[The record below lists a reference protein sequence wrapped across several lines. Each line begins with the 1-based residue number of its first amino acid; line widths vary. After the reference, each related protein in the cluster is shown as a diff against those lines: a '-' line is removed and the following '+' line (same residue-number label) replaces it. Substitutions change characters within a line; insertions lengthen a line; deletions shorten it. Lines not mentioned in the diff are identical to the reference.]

1 MKNELKTKQLSA
13 LQTWPE
19 AFAGHLRASGKS
31 ESTIQSYVADLR
43 AFTLFF
49 EAFNGEGFEPGLL
62 TSWDVR
68 EYRKHLV
75 DAHAAAATINRRL
88 ASLRAFGAWCTAAG
102 LLTVDP
108 CGEVSG
114 IGKQRIAPRWLGK
127 GDFGRLM
134 RQAERNLNGARSEA
148 ARRQAL
154 RDRAILAL
162 MAYGGLRVSEVC
174 GLRMG
179 DVEISERRGVVRVM
193 GKGMKERTV
202 PLASEARKAV
212 GEWLPS
218 SALRSAQDAS
228 EARNDRK
235 DQEQSADYA
244 DYADASLWKGKHGAG
259 MTARSVERMISEL
272 GRQAGVEATPHRLRH
287 TAAKRM
293 INGGVD
299 VTVVAGILG
308 HERIETTRRYT
319 LPSLEDMAEAVERI

>member
-19 AFAGHLRASGKS
+19 AFAGQLRASGKS
-31 ESTIQSYVADLR
+31 ESTVRSYLADIR

-49 EAFNGEGFEPGLL
+49 AEVNDGEFEPQLL
-62 TSWDVR
+62 TSWDIR

-75 DAHAAAATINRRL
+75 EGHAAAATINRRL
-88 ASLRAFGAWCTAAG
+88 ASLRAFGASAAAAG
-102 LLTVDP
+102 LLAVDP
-108 CGEVSG
+108 SGEVSG
-114 IGKQRIAPRWLGK
+114 VGKQKLAPRWLGK
-127 GDFGRLM
+127 GDFGKLM

-174 GLRMG
+174 GLRLG
-179 DVEISERRGVVRVM
+179 DVELSERRGLVTVM

-212 GEWLPS
+212 GEWI
-218 SALRSAQDAS
+218 AS
-228 EARNDRK
+228 QARNDRAGEIASQARN
-235 DQEQSADYA
+235 DRAGEIASQARND
-244 DYADASLWKGKHGAG
+244 SLWSGKQGAG
-259 MTARSVERMISEL
+259 MTARSVERMIGEL

>member
-1 MKNELKTKQLSA
+1 MKKNVETKTLTV

-19 AFAGHLRASGKS
+19 AFAGQLRASGKS
-31 ESTIQSYVADLR
+31 ESTIKSYMADLR

-49 EAFNGEGFEPGLL
+49 AEVNDVLPRDGLPRDGEFEPGLL
-62 TSWDVR
+62 TSWDIR

-75 DAHAAAATINRRL
+75 EGHAAAATINRRL
-88 ASLRAFGAWCTAAG
+88 ASLRAFGAWAAASG
-102 LLTVDP
+102 LLAADP
-108 CGEVSG
+108 SGEVSG
-114 IGKQRIAPRWLGK
+114 VGKQKLAPRWLGK
-127 GDFGRLM
+127 GDFGKLM

-148 ARRQAL
+148 GRRQAL

-179 DVEISERRGVVRVM
+179 DVELSERRGVVKVM

-202 PLASEARKAV
+202 PLASEARKALV
-212 GEWLPS
+212 EYLPS
-218 SALRSAQDAS
+218 TASSSSLRSAQNAKNDQDAS
-228 EARNDRK
+228 IW
-235 DQEQSADYA
+235 S
-244 DYADASLWKGKHGAG
+244 GKQGEG
-259 MTARSVERMISEL
+259 LTSRSVERMISEL